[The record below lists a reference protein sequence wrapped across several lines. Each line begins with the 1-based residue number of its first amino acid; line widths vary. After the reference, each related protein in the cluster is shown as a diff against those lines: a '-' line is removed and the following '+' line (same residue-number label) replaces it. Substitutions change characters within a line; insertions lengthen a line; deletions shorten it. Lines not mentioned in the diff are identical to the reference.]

1 MLLAHSVSLTYRE
14 SIENIYKYGGEIL
27 TEHGVTDVTHGIELE
42 VEKRVVMWKVRA
54 VQRSHL
60 LQGQYTH
67 SPPCSP
73 HLIFLYVITS
83 GSEKQPKHLN
93 NYPTQ

>member
-54 VQRSHL
+54 V
-60 LQGQYTH
+60 
-67 SPPCSP
+67 
-73 HLIFLYVITS
+73 
-83 GSEKQPKHLN
+83 
-93 NYPTQ
+93 